1 MHARLSRMFFCLTAF
16 ALALASLTALAAPQA
31 YPDKVVTIVV
41 PFSPGGGTDTLARI
55 VAKQLS
61 KKWNHPVIV
70 EDKPGAGGLIGAAYA
85 GKQAPDGYTLLMSS
99 TGSLTPE
106 NTRQFTAIGLVS
118 ASPYVVV
125 VHPSVPAHNIKELV
139 ALAKSEPGKLAYGSN
154 SGSSIS
160 HLSVELFKEVTHTNI
175 LFVGYKSTGQA
186 LTDLLGGRIQI
197 MFSPPETVMPH
208 VKSGQLRALAMTGA
222 KPSKLLP
229 GLPAVTDA
237 GVPGYVAEGWF
248 GLLAPTGTPT
258 AIISKIN
265 ADLNAILVLPEVK
278 ANLAKFG
285 VQPRLT
291 TPEQFTSYIAEEM
304 DKWQK
309 VIKEAHIIVP
319 HLH

>member
-139 ALAKSEPGKLAYGSN
+139 ALAKSELGKLAYGSN

>member
-1 MHARLSRMFFCLTAF
+1 MHARSSRMFCYIAAF
-16 ALALASLTALAAPQA
+16 ALALTSLTALAAPQA

-106 NTRQFTAIGLVS
+106 NTHQFTAIGLVS

-125 VHPSVPAHNIKELV
+125 VHPSVSAHNIKELV

-160 HLSVELFKEVTHTNI
+160 HLSVELFKEVTYTNI

-222 KPSKLLP
+222 KPSQLLP

-248 GLLAPTGTPT
+248 GLLAPTGTPK

-309 VIKEAHIIVP
+309 VIKKAHIIVP

>member
-1 MHARLSRMFFCLTAF
+1 MYARSTMLCCLTAF
-16 ALALASLTALAAPQA
+16 AMALASLTALAAPQA
-31 YPDKVVTIVV
+31 YPDKVVTIIV

-61 KKWNHPVIV
+61 KKWDHPVIV

-85 GKQAPDGYTLLMSS
+85 GRQAPDGYTLLMSS

-106 NTRQFTAIGLVS
+106 NTHQFTAIGLVS

-125 VHPSVPAHNIKELV
+125 VHPSVPAHSIKELV

-160 HLSVELFKEVTHTNI
+160 HLSVELFKEVTHTDI

-222 KPSKLLP
+222 ESSKLLP

-248 GLLAPTGTPT
+248 GLLAPTGTPK
-258 AIISKIN
+258 AIINKIN
-265 ADLNAILVLPEVK
+265 TDLNAILVLPEVK
-278 ANLAKFG
+278 AGLAKFG

-291 TPEQFTSYIAEEM
+291 TPEQFTTYIAEEM

-309 VIKEAHIIVP
+309 VIKNAHIIVP

>member
-1 MHARLSRMFFCLTAF
+1 MYARSTMLCCLTAF
-16 ALALASLTALAAPQA
+16 AMVLASFTALAAPQA
-31 YPDKVVTIVV
+31 YPDKVVTIIV

-61 KKWNHPVIV
+61 KKWDHPVIV

-106 NTRQFTAIGLVS
+106 NTHQFTAIGLVS

-125 VHPSVPAHNIKELV
+125 VHPSVPAHSIKELV
-139 ALAKSEPGKLAYGSN
+139 ALARSEPGKLAYGSN

-248 GLLAPTGTPT
+248 GLLAPTGTPK
-258 AIISKIN
+258 AIINKIN

-278 ANLAKFG
+278 AGLAKFG

-291 TPEQFTSYIAEEM
+291 TPEQFTTYIAEEM